1 MIRRLKFSS
10 EKFLPHLVL
19 FPAVLLVLMP
29 LVLII
34 MNSLKSERGIFSN
47 PFQLPIGSYF
57 DPRGYV
63 LVFNQANF
71 GLYFANSLFVTLGSM
86 FFILFFG
93 SMAAHALAEYRFR
106 GNALIALY
114 LAMGIMISI
123 RLGSVGIVRLIAAMG
138 LMNTRWA
145 LLLVYVASGLPLT
158 IFIMTQFMRQ
168 VPHELKDAAR
178 VDGANEYQVYWL
190 ILPLVKPAIATV
202 AVFSIIP
209 IWNDLWFPIILT
221 RAEPLRTVTFG
232 IQQFFGEF
240 VRDWQAILAALT
252 LAMVPILIIYVIF
265 SRWLLR
271 GLTAGAFK

>member
-252 LAMVPILIIYVIF
+252 LAMVPILIIYIIF